1 MAQPSAARGRKAAD
15 IHNDYETFVN
25 KFKPKHTT
33 DSCNTPTY
41 IYDTLLQYL
50 KDQGHITPDTPIIR
64 PFWPDADYTHL
75 DQYPQG
81 SVVVD
86 NPPFSILS
94 QIVRYYNTHN
104 IPYFLFAPSLTAFG
118 LLRDNQQSTIIILDL
133 NIIYQNGANVNTCF
147 VTNLPTFQPYAA
159 ITDPDLYRHLYNA
172 QATARREQNKKT
184 VHPSYQYP
192 DNLVTATILHRIAH
206 HIPFQI
212 PRDQS
217 QRITALDAQRPHHK
231 SIFGSGLLI
240 SNPLAAQLKAA
251 QLRAA
256 QLQSQTPIPNDIR
269 LINDTPTFTFPLSP
283 REQNIIENLENQEK

>member
-15 IHNDYETFVN
+15 IHNDYKTFVN
-25 KFKPKHTT
+25 KFTPHHTT

-41 IYDTLLQYL
+41 IYNALLQYL
-50 KDQGHITPDTPIIR
+50 KDKRYITPDTPIVR

-81 SVVVD
+81 SIVVD

-104 IPYFLFAPSLTAFG
+104 IPYFLFAPSLTSFG

-133 NIIYQNGANVNTCF
+133 NIIYQNGASVNTCF
-147 VTNLPTFQPYAA
+147 ITNLPAFHPYAVT
-159 ITDPDLYRHLYNA
+159 TDPDLYHLLYDA
-172 QATARREQNKKT
+172 QATARKKE
-184 VHPSYQYP
+184 PLPRYQYP

-206 HIPFQI
+206 HIPFQL
-212 PRDQS
+212 PRDQTS
-217 QRITALDAQRPHHK
+217 RVSALDAQRPLHK

-240 SNPLAAQLKAA
+240 SNPLAASLRAA
-251 QLRAA
+251 QLRAEA
-256 QLQSQTPIPNDIR
+256 LKSQKNFNNIR
-269 LINDTPTFTFPLSP
+269 LINGVPTFTFPLSP
-283 REQNIIENLENQEK
+283 REQQIVQNLEH